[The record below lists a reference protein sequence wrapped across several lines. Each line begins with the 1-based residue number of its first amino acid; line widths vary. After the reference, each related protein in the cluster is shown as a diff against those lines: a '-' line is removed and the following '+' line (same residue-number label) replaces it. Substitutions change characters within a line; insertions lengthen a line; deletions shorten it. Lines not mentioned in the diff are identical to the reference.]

1 MYSYMFEL
9 DSKTNISKKSNSNRM
24 NIECFFPSE
33 ICRCYIYSYH
43 KLDSEENKPPVR
55 MYSF

>member
-9 DSKTNISKKSNSNRM
+9 NSKTNISKKSNSNRM
-24 NIECFFPSE
+24 NIECFSSE
-33 ICRCYIYSYH
+33 ICRCYNYNYH
-43 KLDSEENKPPVR
+43 KLDSEENKLPVR